1 MQMRIKNNQL
11 QLDIEAHTFVTMVL
25 NCSFK

>member
-11 QLDIEAHTFVTMVL
+11 QLDTEAQTFVIMVL
-25 NCSFK
+25 NCSLK